1 MTKNVNV
8 CLDSGHGGK
17 QPGAVS
23 STFGY
28 KEKDIALD
36 ITMMVSAYLLYATPD
51 KLSGGWILNDVCPA
65 DVKPPV
71 NVILTRAS
79 DVDVTLSR
87 RCVIAN
93 ENKATCFVSIH
104 CNSCNSE
111 TANGIET
118 WYYKTGSKQSKMFAQ
133 EVQSCLLSETKGFL
147 VKEKDGT
154 SHAPKDRGVRS
165 NTLYYTLRHTTMP
178 SLVVECGFMS
188 HDGEVQLMMTQEYQN
203 ALARGIARGIL
214 NTFAL

>member
-1 MTKNVNV
+1 MTKKVNV

-17 QPGAVS
+17 QPGSVS

-36 ITMMVSAYLLYATPD
+36 ITLMVSAYLLYATPD

-65 DVKPPV
+65 YVKPPV

-104 CNSCNSE
+104 HKASAS
-111 TANGIET
+111 
-118 WYYKTGSKQSKMFAQ
+118 
-133 EVQSCLLSETKGFL
+133 
-147 VKEKDGT
+147 
-154 SHAPKDRGVRS
+154 PR
-165 NTLYYTLRHTTMP
+165 
-178 SLVVECGFMS
+178 
-188 HDGEVQLMMTQEYQN
+188 
-203 ALARGIARGIL
+203 ALARG
-214 NTFAL
+214 

>member
-1 MTKNVNV
+1 MTRRVKT
-8 CLDSGHGGK
+8 CLYSGHGGK
-17 QPGAVS
+17 QTGAVS
-23 STFGY
+23 STFCY
-28 KEKDIALD
+28 NEKDIALD
-36 ITMMVSAYLLYATPD
+36 ITLMVSSYLLYATPD
-51 KLSGGWILNDVCPA
+51 KLSGGWILNDVCPS

-118 WYYKTGSKQSKMFAQ
+118 W
-133 EVQSCLLSETKGFL
+133 
-147 VKEKDGT
+147 
-154 SHAPKDRGVRS
+154 
-165 NTLYYTLRHTTMP
+165 
-178 SLVVECGFMS
+178 
-188 HDGEVQLMMTQEYQN
+188 
-203 ALARGIARGIL
+203 
-214 NTFAL
+214 

>member
-1 MTKNVNV
+1 MSKKVNV

-36 ITMMVSAYLLYATPD
+36 ITLMVSAYLLYATPY

-65 DVKPPV
+65 DVKPHV
-71 NVILTRAS
+71 NVILTRSS

-93 ENKATCFVSIH
+93 ENRATCFVSIH

-118 WYYKTGSKQSKMFAQ
+118 WYYKTGSRQSKMFAQ
-133 EVQSCLLSETKGFL
+133 EVQSCLIAETNGFL

-165 NTLYYTLRHTTMP
+165 NTFYYTLRHTTMP

-188 HDGEVQLMMTQEYQN
+188 HDGEVQLMMKQEYQN
-203 ALARGIARGIL
+203 AIARGIARGIL